1 MWRPPRGISWRLA
14 LVLSS
19 IQFLSMAL
27 NFFYLPESDLP
38 GRGGE
43 GTAFRVPPRQALP
56 ARAFSLEEGR
66 FPHTGDTQA
75 GLEFQG
81 QETGKS
87 QV

>member
-1 MWRPPRGISWRLA
+1 MGEG
-14 LVLSS
+14 SS
-19 IQFLSMAL
+19 IQS
-27 NFFYLPESDLP
+27 P
-38 GRGGE
+38 
-43 GTAFRVPPRQALP
+43 TQAGS

-81 QETGKS
+81 QETGKF

>member
-1 MWRPPRGISWRLA
+1 MGEGD
-14 LVLSS
+14 S
-19 IQFLSMAL
+19 IQS
-27 NFFYLPESDLP
+27 P
-38 GRGGE
+38 
-43 GTAFRVPPRQALP
+43 TQAGS
-56 ARAFSLEEGR
+56 ARAFSLKEGR